1 MTRKIWPIIPMKKAI
16 GHFRNE
22 KGTGA
27 EIRPEI
33 VSGNVTGDAPVGCWS
48 VLEIVPELF
57 AKVNSA
63 NDGDAQPRPQGFPY
77 KKLPSHFFRENP
89 GDGVG
94 GCQVEC

>member
-1 MTRKIWPIIPMKKAI
+1 MTRKIWPIIPLKKAI

-33 VSGNVTGDAPVGCWS
+33 VSENVTGDAPVSCWS
-48 VLEIVPELF
+48 VLEIVPV

-77 KKLPSHFFRENP
+77 KKLPLPFF
-89 GDGVG
+89 
-94 GCQVEC
+94 

>member
-1 MTRKIWPIIPMKKAI
+1 MTRKFWPNIPLKKVI

-27 EIRPEI
+27 VMRPAI
-33 VSGNVTGDAPVGCWS
+33 VSGSVTGDALVSYWP

-63 NDGDAQPRPQGFPY
+63 QFPS
-77 KKLPSHFFRENP
+77 LF
-89 GDGVG
+89 
-94 GCQVEC
+94 

>member
-1 MTRKIWPIIPMKKAI
+1 MTRKIWPIIPLKKAI

-27 EIRPEI
+27 EICPEI
-33 VSGNVTGDAPVGCWS
+33 VSGNVTGDAPVSCWS

-77 KKLPSHFFRENP
+77 KKLPLPFF
-89 GDGVG
+89 
-94 GCQVEC
+94 